1 MDANGG
7 CGIVLSI
14 SQSVCQ
20 TPYQALHY
28 CLYYIKLWLVNT
40 NIQESILLLFMY
52 VHRNTISIHVSGSFS
67 RIPSQ
72 H

>member
-7 CGIVLSI
+7 CGPVLRI

-20 TPYQALHY
+20 TPNQALHH
-28 CLYYIKLWLVNT
+28 CLYYIKLWLENV
-40 NIQESILLLFMY
+40 QESILLLTHF
-52 VHRNTISIHVSGSFS
+52 VHRNTISIHVSGSSS